1 VALYLGLAG
10 GVGWFLITRLGAH
23 STWVTVG
30 ATLAA
35 VAVFVPVRDKVQRI
49 VDGRFFR
56 LSNSAAGH
64 LRATPPVWWWRF
76 PAHLDSQPLMGWR
89 FHRA

>member
-10 GVGWFLITRLGAH
+10 GVGGFLITRLGAH
-23 STWVTVG
+23 STWVTVV

-35 VAVFVPVRDKVQRI
+35 SAVFVPVRDKVQRI

-56 LSNSAAGH
+56 RREDRVTEFCGGAFEED
-64 LRATPPVWWWRF
+64 ATVLVVAVSCP
-76 PAHLDSQPLMGWR
+76 S
-89 FHRA
+89 